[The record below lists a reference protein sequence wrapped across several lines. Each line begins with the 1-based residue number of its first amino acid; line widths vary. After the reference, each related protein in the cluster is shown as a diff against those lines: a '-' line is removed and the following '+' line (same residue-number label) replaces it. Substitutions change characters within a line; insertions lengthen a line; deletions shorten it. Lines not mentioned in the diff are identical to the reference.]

1 MCMYASDA
9 KPEFSSS
16 FQTANKS
23 NRSYSQHYVAFH
35 LHSLASS
42 RVDMLRFT
50 FANINWPK
58 YVWFVFYLQFSRRS
72 FADIDQIVV
81 LLLFPVVRLH
91 VIMSGANA
99 FLSIRHW
106 FVPFGQVALTPFNTS
121 PQRHK
126 LNILGVIVWSHL
138 VSHIIDVASKS
149 TFFHRYRWQTLLNTC
164 TSFLL
169 SFLNLIPE
177 KFDYTYVLHS
187 ILHVNDTNSMLL
199 SFHGNHIEQNCID
212 VYYIYRILCLCHID
226 Y

>member
-126 LNILGVIVWSHL
+126 LNILGVHSV
-138 VSHIIDVASKS
+138 VSSRQPYNRRGFKINFFSSLSLANSPQHMHKFSSFFFKS
-149 TFFHRYRWQTLLNTC
+149 
-164 TSFLL
+164 
-169 SFLNLIPE
+169 
-177 KFDYTYVLHS
+177 
-187 ILHVNDTNSMLL
+187 NSR
-199 SFHGNHIEQNCID
+199 E
-212 VYYIYRILCLCHID
+212 V
-226 Y
+226 